1 MKSIKKPITSILNK
15 QVLVLNQNYHPLL
28 ICTAKRAI
36 SLAFL
41 GKVKVV
47 ENYKQRVSSP
57 SLTINLPSV
66 VKLDKFVNVRNN
78 KIVLSRKN
86 ILKRD
91 QHQCQYCLKTG
102 VPMTIDHIIPKEKK
116 GPDSWENL
124 VACCH
129 KCNIKKGNR
138 NLEQSEMKLIR
149 KPKQPTRIHYIRQFV
164 KRDQSSWKPYLYMGN
179 KELRAIA

>member
-78 KIVLSRKN
+78 
-86 ILKRD
+86 
-91 QHQCQYCLKTG
+91 
-102 VPMTIDHIIPKEKK
+102 
-116 GPDSWENL
+116 
-124 VACCH
+124 
-129 KCNIKKGNR
+129 
-138 NLEQSEMKLIR
+138 NLEQAMRVLKGKVQKEGI
-149 KPKQPTRIHYIRQFV
+149 V
-164 KRDQSSWKPYLYMGN
+164 
-179 KELRAIA
+179 KELRERQFYKKPSEIRQEKIKEARKNWIKKQKKLEKIRGF